1 MNQQARERLHRFQTH
16 LFAAEACLDAAKGQ
30 KPQGATGQQTHNP
43 LDAAGHMRKAMLQVD
58 AEAADAAENIYS
70 ARLTG
75 KDLLLAIKRRHN
87 IAYAEEEYLQ
97 MYGKCMEPHFDSKRA
112 GSVAAQVEKIL
123 VQRRGRLESRMQT
136 WKSELTLDGM
146 MDMMC
151 IDDSMDLAPPDLT
164 EFGVAKA
171 LFANVKQSTPISRP
185 VQGQG
190 ISMQHHT
197 PAPAPVST
205 RKSTSNAELLNGAVN
220 RSQRSESSQMRKD
233 LFGTESVVPQSG
245 SSLHRRFS
253 EHVTGTQNQNVRSS
267 TRGPSAGGHVV
278 SLAALR
284 PSNRRTD
291 TSDDLDP
298 MDMDERSGYKRRAR
312 DSDEEE
318 SEEDAF
324 NRRSNP
330 SSDGFMTGGEKL
342 ALDNLTKNRG
352 RIPPSSGRGGA
363 TLTKRKKHLGTNGRR
378 FVSPLL
384 NRDEENSTS
393 STRARKYLPQ
403 SAQSQ
408 EGEEVDERLR
418 NIEPRMIETIMN
430 EMLDKVAQVTW
441 NDIAGLELAKSTIKE
456 IVVFP
461 MLRPDIFC
469 GVRAPSKGLL
479 LFGPPGT
486 GKTLIGKC
494 IASQCKATFFS
505 ISSSSLTSKWIGDG
519 EKMVRALFAVARVH
533 QPSVIFVDEID
544 SLLTQRTDGEHDATR
559 RIKTEFLVQF
569 DGCGTDNEDRILLIG
584 ATNRPHEIDEA
595 ARRRFRKRLYIPLPE
610 AEARRSIVLNLL
622 SRLRHA
628 LSDEHVDE
636 VIRRTDGYSGSDMDG
651 LVREA
656 ALDVSDVRPIILEDF
671 IDALTQVKPSVSPKD
686 LELYV
691 KFDQEFGSVSRKP

>member
-1 MNQQARERLHRFQTH
+1 MNQQAKERLHRFQTH
-16 LFAAEACLDAAKGQ
+16 LFAAEACVDAAKGQ
-30 KPQGATGQQTHNP
+30 KRQGAASAGQQAHNP
-43 LDAAGHMRKAMLQVD
+43 LDAAGHMRAAMLLVD
-58 AEAADAAENIYS
+58 AEAADAAEKVCS
-70 ARLTG
+70 AGLTG
-75 KDLLLAIKRRHN
+75 KELLLAIKRRHN

-97 MYGKCMEPHFDSKRA
+97 MYGKSMEFHFDSKRA

-123 VQRRGRLESRMQT
+123 VQRRGLSGFESRMQS

-171 LFANVKQSTPISRP
+171 LFANCKQSTPISRP

-190 ISMQHHT
+190 IPMQHHAPP
-197 PAPAPVST
+197 PAPMGT
-205 RKSTSNAELLNGAVN
+205 RKPTSNGEPLNGAVN

-233 LFGTESVVPQSG
+233 PFGTESVGQQSG

-253 EHVTGTQNQNVRSS
+253 EHVTGTQSQNVRSS
-267 TRGPSAGGHVV
+267 TRGQPAGGHVV
-278 SLAALR
+278 SLAAMRTL
-284 PSNRRTD
+284 NKRTD

-298 MDMDERSGYKRRAR
+298 MDVEERNGYKRRAR

-318 SEEDAF
+318 SEEDAS

-330 SSDGFMTGGEKL
+330 SGDGFMTGGEKL
-342 ALDNLTKNRG
+342 ALDNMTKNRG
-352 RIPPSSGRGGA
+352 RLPPNSDRAGA

-378 FVSPLL
+378 FVPPLL
-384 NRDEENSTS
+384 NRDEESSTS
-393 STRARKYLPQ
+393 STRARKSVPQ
-403 SAQSQ
+403 SAHSQ
-408 EGEEVDERLR
+408 DGEEVDERLR

-469 GVRAPSKGLL
+469 GGYFCLDRLGQGDLKLIIVPSKRN
-479 LFGPPGT
+479 P
-486 GKTLIGKC
+486 
-494 IASQCKATFFS
+494 FS
-505 ISSSSLTSKWIGDG
+505 
-519 EKMVRALFAVARVH
+519 
-533 QPSVIFVDEID
+533 
-544 SLLTQRTDGEHDATR
+544 
-559 RIKTEFLVQF
+559 
-569 DGCGTDNEDRILLIG
+569 G

-628 LSDEHVDE
+628 LSDEHIDE

-656 ALDVSDVRPIILEDF
+656 ALGPIRDIQDISNIDVSDVRPIILEDF
-671 IDALTQVKPSVSPKD
+671 IDALTQVKPSVSPRD

-691 KFDQEFGSVSRKP
+691 KFDHEFGSVSRRP